1 MNTETLARA
10 TFVLNKSA
18 AEDLTYLSTR
28 MGQSRSALVREI
40 LEPSVADLASLVRRI
55 PESPESPGPADAEQF
70 RVALRGLL
78 EMTYAHGLSQL
89 EGPLSE

>member
-40 LEPSVADLASLVRRI
+40 LEPSVADLAALVRRI
-55 PESPESPGPADAEQF
+55 PDSPGPADAEQF

-89 EGPLSE
+89 EGPHSE